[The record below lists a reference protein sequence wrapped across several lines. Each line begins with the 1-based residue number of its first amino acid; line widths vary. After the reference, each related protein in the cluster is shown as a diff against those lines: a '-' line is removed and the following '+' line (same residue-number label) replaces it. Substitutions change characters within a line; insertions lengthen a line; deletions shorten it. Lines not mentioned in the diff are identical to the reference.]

1 MQSIALIK
9 IGSLDTPVSDEVI
22 DHYVKQIGFMDENVV
37 AQVQERI
44 LGERSNEFYLGLKQ
58 AKANSVLS
66 QIEQGG
72 VARTLGIAALG
83 R

>member
-1 MQSIALIK
+1 MATDVPVVGDWDGDGKDDLGVFRNGIWY
-9 IGSLDTPVSDEVI
+9 LD
-22 DHYVKQIGFMDENVV
+22 
-37 AQVQERI
+37 
-44 LGERSNEFYLGLKQ
+44 LKQ